1 MKFPLLFATLLLL
14 LTGCSV
20 VTKEQCQ
27 HHNWYGRGY
36 NDAKKGRP
44 ANYGQTYFQACR
56 NQGVY
61 LDLAPWQRG
70 YRKQLKDQ
78 CPVSQAKTLATSQPN
93 YHGPCLSLPDFNQA
107 YQQARRDAEA
117 AAHLQGVQN
126 KLDTLRIE
134 RSRLLGK
141 QDEASMQRS
150 KELEWQSFQL
160 EQELLELRQPL
171 AVEAEPVN
179 KF

>member
-1 MKFPLLFATLLLL
+1 MKTTLLSVLLLL
-14 LTGCSV
+14 LTGCSLV
-20 VTKEQCQ
+20 SKEQCL

-36 NDAKKGRP
+36 NDAKKNRP
-44 ANYGQTYFQACR
+44 LTYGQQYFQACR

-70 YRKQLKDQ
+70 YQKQIKEQ
-78 CPVSQAKTLATSQPN
+78 CPVSKAQSLAQSSPPYQGACLSQPEF
-93 YHGPCLSLPDFNQA
+93 SRA

-117 AAHLQGVQN
+117 AAHLRELEKQ
-126 KLDTLRIE
+126 LDSVHIE
-134 RSRLLGK
+134 KSRLLGK
-141 QDEASMQRS
+141 QDQASLQRAR
-150 KELEWQSFQL
+150 ELEWQSFQL
-160 EQELLELRQPL
+160 DQELLELRQPL

>member
-1 MKFPLLFATLLLL
+1 MKLPLLFTALLLL
-14 LTGCSV
+14 LCGCSM

-27 HHNWYGRGY
+27 RHNWYGRGY
-36 NDAKKGRP
+36 NDAAKGRP
-44 ANYGQTYFQACR
+44 ATYGQTYFQACR

-70 YRKQLKDQ
+70 YRKQLQEQ
-78 CPVSQAKTLATSQPN
+78 CPVSKAKSLGSSQPE
-93 YHGPCLSLPDFNQA
+93 YKGSCLSLPEFAKA
-107 YQQARRDAEA
+107 YEQARTEAQA
-117 AAHLQGVQN
+117 AAHLKEVEG

-141 QDEASMQRS
+141 QDSASQQRS

-160 EQELLELRQPL
+160 VQELLELHQPL